1 MDRDDYLIKEL
12 STEIKVLE
20 SRSRL
25 IEEASFLLSIAKIYL
40 DTRTKYG
47 ILECNSIC
55 ECVEK
60 MRLE

>member
-20 SRSRL
+20 SRARL
-25 IEEASFLLSIAKIYL
+25 IEEVSFWLSIAKIYL
-40 DTRTKYG
+40 DTKTMHG
-47 ILECNSIC
+47 ISECNSIC

-60 MRLE
+60 MRLK

>member
-20 SRSRL
+20 SRARL
-25 IEEASFLLSIAKIYL
+25 IEEASFWLSIAKIYL
-40 DTRTKYG
+40 DTKTMNG
-47 ILECNSIC
+47 ISECNSIC

-60 MRLE
+60 MRLK

>member
-20 SRSRL
+20 SRARL
-25 IEEASFLLSIAKIYL
+25 IEEASFWLSIAKIYL
-40 DTRTKYG
+40 DTKTMHS
-47 ILECNSIC
+47 ISECNSIC

-60 MRLE
+60 MRLK

>member
-20 SRSRL
+20 SRARL
-25 IEEASFLLSIAKIYL
+25 IEEASFWLIIAKIYL
-40 DTRTKYG
+40 DTRTMHG
-47 ILECNSIC
+47 ISECNNIC

-60 MRLE
+60 MRIK

>member
-20 SRSRL
+20 SRALL
-25 IEEASFLLSIAKIYL
+25 IEEASFWLSIAKIYL
-40 DTRTKYG
+40 NTRTMHG
-47 ILECNSIC
+47 ISECNSIC

-60 MRLE
+60 MKLK